1 MKAVVI
7 SDTHIPSRARD
18 IPKVIWNEIETADL
32 IIHAGDFTTVDFY
45 VELKSV
51 KPIKAVHGNM
61 DEIELF
67 HLLKEKEIFELE
79 GVKVGLTHGFGAPY
93 GIEQRVL
100 KMFEKDEVDLI
111 IFGHSH
117 IPVFKEINGIKLLNP
132 GTPTDTIYARR
143 QSYAILEIKD
153 KTIRAEIK
161 YLS

>member
-18 IPKVIWNEIETADL
+18 IPGVIWEEIETADL

-45 VELKSV
+45 VQLKSV
-51 KPIKAVHGNM
+51 KPLKAVHGNM

-67 HLLKEKEIFELE
+67 HLLKEKEIFEME
-79 GVKVGLTHGFGAPY
+79 GVRVGLTHGFGAPY
-93 GIEQRVL
+93 GIEKRVL
-100 KMFEKDEVDLI
+100 KLFENDEVDLI

-117 IPVFKEINGIKLLNP
+117 IPLYKKLEDKYLLNP

-143 QSYAILEIKD
+143 QSYAILEIVD
-153 KTIRAEIK
+153 GNIQVEIK
-161 YLS
+161 YL